1 MTTDENSSPQKV
13 SPYKVFRNRS
23 FTLMWT
29 GQLVETMGVALT
41 SLASAIL
48 VFRMTNS
55 AMSVGFMLM
64 ASVAPSLLVGL
75 FAGVIVDRY
84 DRKKIMIITNLVRT
98 ALVLLIPFIMGYNV
112 VWLYVIVLLSSAVTQ
127 FFDPAHESVLP
138 EVAAEE
144 DLAAANSLMAISA
157 FGSTA
162 IGFAATGFIASAA
175 DISWAF
181 YVNGFAYL
189 FSSVC
194 IFLIPIQPMH
204 VDHKAGGTRIIN
216 NLKLGM
222 RHLYQTPI
230 LRSVL
235 SYQVFTVIAMGVM
248 NTLLLPFAMGPL
260 NATEFQYGLQ
270 EGLTSVGFVIASL
283 LVAGIFDRAREGA
296 WITASLV
303 GMAFS
308 AIAYS
313 FTRSITLAIFIVM
326 ISGFFNAPLSI
337 GRRLII
343 QRNTPREMRGR
354 VNSVFFVSSDILYLI
369 GMALAGL
376 ADIINIRIVYFASG
390 VLLLFGG
397 LLVLVLPGLRQNK
410 SEWKRALAMLKSA
423 PATPTLGIGRAAIL
437 ADFNALARRLPS
449 FTALSSKEQQDFI
462 KDARVFEV
470 DSGETILRHGET
482 GDTAYFI
489 LDGKAVAGTVTEDGT
504 YRSLSK
510 MTAGDFFGEIAAL
523 TGVSRTADVITSE
536 PTTLIQ
542 VPSQALRNLMSN
554 PEISSIFLAKMT
566 ERLSRT
572 NLNELPRFSNINH
585 RDAQDLRTAPTTS

>member
-1 MTTDENSSPQKV
+1 MTPADTTSPQKV
-13 SPYKVFRNRS
+13 SPFKVFRNRS

-55 AMSVGFMLM
+55 AMNVGFMLM
-64 ASVAPSLLVGL
+64 ASVAPSLFIGL
-75 FAGVIVDRY
+75 FAGVLVDRY

-98 ALVLLIPFIMGYNV
+98 VLVLLIPFIIQYKV
-112 VWLYVIVLLSSAVTQ
+112 IWLYVIVLLSSAVTQ

-162 IGFAATGFIASAA
+162 IGFAATGLIASAG

-181 YVNGFAYL
+181 YANAIAYL
-189 FSSVC
+189 FSTIC
-194 IFLIPIQPMH
+194 IALIPIPPLQ
-204 VDHKAGGTRIIN
+204 VDQDAEGSRIFQ

-222 RHLYQTPI
+222 HHLFETPI
-230 LRSVL
+230 LRSVF
-235 SYQVFTVIAMGVM
+235 SYQILVAISVGIT

-260 NATEFQYGLQ
+260 NATEFQYGIQ

-283 LVAGIFDRAREGA
+283 LVAGIFDRVREGA

-303 GMAFS
+303 GMALS
-308 AIAYS
+308 TIAYS
-313 FTRSITLAIFIVM
+313 FTRSIPLAILIVM

-354 VNSVFFVSSDILYLI
+354 VNSAFFVSSDLLYLA

-376 ADIINIRIVYFASG
+376 ADIINIRIVFFASG
-390 VLLLFGG
+390 VLMLFGG
-397 LLVLVLPGLRQNK
+397 LLVMVLPGLRQNK
-410 SEWKRALAMLKSA
+410 AEWKRALALLKSA
-423 PATPTLGIGRAAIL
+423 PATPTLGIGRSAL
-437 ADFNALARRLPS
+437 LDDFYALSKRLPS
-449 FTALSSKEQQDFI
+449 FATLSSRQQQDFI
-462 KDARVFEV
+462 KDARVYEV
-470 DSGETILRHGET
+470 ASGETILRHGET
-482 GDTAYFI
+482 GDAAYFI
-489 LDGKAVAGTVTEDGT
+489 LDGKTVAGAVAEDGT

-523 TGVSRTADVITSE
+523 TGVSRTADVITTE

-542 VPSQALRNLMSN
+542 IPAEALRSLMSI
-554 PEISSIFLAKMT
+554 PEVSSIFLSKMT

-572 NLNELPRFSNINH
+572 NLNELPRFSSIDQ
-585 RDAQDLRTAPTTS
+585 RDAQDLRTIPATE

>member
-1 MTTDENSSPQKV
+1 MTPDDNSSPQKV
-13 SPYKVFRNRS
+13 SPFKVFRNRS

-48 VFRMTNS
+48 VFRLTNS
-55 AMSVGFMLM
+55 AMNVGFMLM
-64 ASVAPSLLVGL
+64 ASVAPSLFIGL
-75 FAGVIVDRY
+75 FAGVLVDRY

-98 ALVLLIPFIMGYNV
+98 VLVLLIPFIIQYNII
-112 VWLYVIVLLSSAVTQ
+112 WLYVIVLLSSAVTQ

-162 IGFAATGFIASAA
+162 IGFAATGLIASAA

-181 YVNGFAYL
+181 YVNAIAYL
-189 FSSVC
+189 FSTLC
-194 IFLIPIQPMH
+194 IALIPIPPLQ
-204 VDHKAGGTRIIN
+204 DAQDSGGSRIFE

-222 RHLYQTPI
+222 RHLFETPI
-230 LRSVL
+230 LRSVF
-235 SYQVFTVIAMGVM
+235 SYQILTVMSMGIM

-260 NATEFQYGLQ
+260 NATEFQYGIL

-303 GMAFS
+303 GMALS

-313 FTRSITLAIFIVM
+313 FTRSIALAILIVM

-354 VNSVFFVSSDILYLI
+354 VNSVFFVSGDLLYLV

-390 VLLLFGG
+390 VLMLFGG

-410 SEWKRALAMLKSA
+410 AEWKRALALLKSA
-423 PATPTLGIGRAAIL
+423 PATPTLGIGRSAVL
-437 ADFNALARRLPS
+437 DDFYALSRRLPS
-449 FTALSSKEQQDFI
+449 FATLSPKQQQDFI
-462 KDARVFEV
+462 KDARVYEV
-470 DSGETILRHGET
+470 ASGETILRHGEI
-482 GDTAYFI
+482 GDAAYFI
-489 LDGKAVAGTVTEDGT
+489 LDGKTVAGAVAEDGT

-523 TGVSRTADVITSE
+523 TGVSRTADVVTTE
-536 PTTLIQ
+536 PSTLIQ
-542 VPSQALRNLMSN
+542 IPAEALRSLMSS
-554 PEISSIFLAKMT
+554 PEISSVFLSKMT
-566 ERLSRT
+566 ERLTRT
-572 NLNELPRFSNINH
+572 NLNELPRFSSIDH
-585 RDAQDLRTAPTTS
+585 RDAQDLRTAVATD

>member
-1 MTTDENSSPQKV
+1 MTPADTTSPQKV
-13 SPYKVFRNRS
+13 SPFKVFRNRS

-55 AMSVGFMLM
+55 AMNVGFMLM
-64 ASVAPSLLVGL
+64 ASVAPSLLIGL
-75 FAGVIVDRY
+75 FAGVLVDRY
-84 DRKKIMIITNLVRT
+84 DRKKIMIVTNLVRT
-98 ALVLLIPFIMGYNV
+98 VLVLIIPFIIQYNV
-112 VWLYVIVLLSSAVTQ
+112 IWLYVIVLLSSAVTQ

-162 IGFAATGFIASAA
+162 IGFAATGLIASAG

-181 YVNGFAYL
+181 YANAIAYL
-189 FSSVC
+189 FSTIC
-194 IFLIPIQPMH
+194 IALIPIAPLQ
-204 VDHKAGGTRIIN
+204 VDQDAEGSRIFQ

-222 RHLYQTPI
+222 HHLFETPI
-230 LRSVL
+230 LRSVF
-235 SYQVFTVIAMGVM
+235 SYQILVAISVGIT

-260 NATEFQYGLQ
+260 NATEFQYGIQ
-270 EGLTSVGFVIASL
+270 EGLTSVGFVVASL
-283 LVAGIFDRAREGA
+283 LVAGIFDRVREGT

-303 GMAFS
+303 GMALS
-308 AIAYS
+308 TIAYS
-313 FTRSITLAIFIVM
+313 LTRSITLAILIVT

-354 VNSVFFVSSDILYLI
+354 VNSAFFVFGDLLYLA

-376 ADIINIRIVYFASG
+376 ADIINIRILFFASG
-390 VLLLFGG
+390 VLMLFGG
-397 LLVLVLPGLRQNK
+397 LLVMVLPGLRQNRA
-410 SEWKRALAMLKSA
+410 EWKRALALLKSA
-423 PATPTLGIGRAAIL
+423 PATPTLGIGRSAVL
-437 ADFNALARRLPS
+437 DDFYALSKRLPS
-449 FTALSSKEQQDFI
+449 FATLSPKQQQDFI
-462 KDARVFEV
+462 KDARVYEV
-470 DSGETILRHGET
+470 ASGETILRHGET
-482 GDTAYFI
+482 GDAAYFI
-489 LDGKAVAGTVTEDGT
+489 LDGKTVAGAVAEDGT

-523 TGVSRTADVITSE
+523 TGVSRTADVVTTE
-536 PTTLIQ
+536 PTSLIEI
-542 VPSQALRNLMSN
+542 PAEALRSLMSS
-554 PEISSIFLAKMT
+554 PEISNIFLSKMT

-572 NLNELPRFSNINH
+572 NLNDLPRFSSIDQ
-585 RDAQDLRTAPTTS
+585 RDAQDLRAVLATE

>member
-1 MTTDENSSPQKV
+1 MTPADTTSPQKV
-13 SPYKVFRNRS
+13 SPFKVFRNRS

-55 AMSVGFMLM
+55 AMNVGFMLM
-64 ASVAPSLLVGL
+64 ASVAPSLLIGL
-75 FAGVIVDRY
+75 FAGVLVDRY

-98 ALVLLIPFIMGYNV
+98 VLVLLIPFIIQYNV

-162 IGFAATGFIASAA
+162 IGFAATGLIASAG

-181 YVNGFAYL
+181 YANAIAYL
-189 FSSVC
+189 FSTIC
-194 IFLIPIQPMH
+194 IVLIPIQPLQ
-204 VDHKAGGTRIIN
+204 VDQDAGGSRIFE
-216 NLKLGM
+216 NLKLGL
-222 RHLYQTPI
+222 RHLYETPI
-230 LRSVL
+230 LRSVF
-235 SYQVFTVIAMGVM
+235 SYQILTVIAMGMM

-260 NATEFQYGLQ
+260 NATEFQYGIQ

-283 LVAGIFDRAREGA
+283 LVAGIFDRAREGT

-303 GMAFS
+303 GMALS

-313 FTRSITLAIFIVM
+313 FTRSITLALVIVM
-326 ISGFFNAPLSI
+326 VSGFFNAPLSI

-354 VNSVFFVSSDILYLI
+354 VNSAFFVYGNLLYLV

-390 VLLLFGG
+390 VLMLFGG

-410 SEWKRALAMLKSA
+410 AEWKRALALLKSA
-423 PATPTLGIGRAAIL
+423 STTPTLGIGRSAAL
-437 ADFNALARRLPS
+437 DDFFALSKRLPS
-449 FTALSSKEQQDFI
+449 FATISSKQKQDFI
-462 KDARVFEV
+462 KDARVYEV
-470 DSGETILRHGET
+470 ASGETILRHGET
-482 GDTAYFI
+482 GDAAYFI
-489 LDGKAVAGTVTEDGT
+489 LDGKTVAGAVAEDGT

-523 TGVSRTADVITSE
+523 TGVSRTADVITTE

-542 VPSQALRNLMSN
+542 IPAEALRSLMSS
-554 PEISSIFLAKMT
+554 PEVSSIFLGKMT

-572 NLNELPRFSNINH
+572 NLNELPRFSSIDQ
-585 RDAQDLRTAPTTS
+585 RDAQDLRTVPATE